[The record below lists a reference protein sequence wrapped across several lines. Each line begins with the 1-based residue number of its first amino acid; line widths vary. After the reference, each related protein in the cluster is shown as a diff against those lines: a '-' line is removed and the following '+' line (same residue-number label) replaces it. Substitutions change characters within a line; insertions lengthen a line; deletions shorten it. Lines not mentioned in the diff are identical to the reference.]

1 MIDKYLA
8 ATWKRD
14 GMAWPYL
21 NCWGLVR
28 LASKELFGRTLQ
40 PIDCDVYDKRA
51 TTKACHEIIT
61 KPMRVTAAESGA
73 IAVVWRGKLCIHV
86 GLVVTV
92 DDKLAVLDIDEGV
105 PPRVSW
111 IADFERRYLRV
122 EYYA

>member
-14 GMAWPYL
+14 GMDWPYL

-28 LASKELFGRTLQ
+28 LASKELFGRKLPTT
-40 PIDCDVYDKRA
+40 DCSPYDKRA
-51 TTKACHEIIT
+51 MTIACDELVKT
-61 KPMRVTAAESGA
+61 PMKVTDAEAGA
-73 IAVVWRGKLCIHV
+73 VATAWRGRLCIHV

-92 DDKLAVLDIDEGV
+92 DGKLAVLDIDEGI

-111 IADFERRYLRV
+111 LADFERRYLRV

>member
-1 MIDKYLA
+1 MIEKYLA

-14 GMAWPYL
+14 GMAWPHL

-28 LASKELFGRTLQ
+28 MASYELFGRELPTTECS
-40 PIDCDVYDKRA
+40 PYDKRA
-51 TTKACHEIIT
+51 MTKACDELVKT
-61 KPMRVTAAESGA
+61 PMKVTDPIPGA
-73 IAVVWRGKLCIHV
+73 VAIVWRGRLCTHV
-86 GLVVTV
+86 GLVVSV

-111 IADFERRYLRV
+111 LTDFERRYLRV